1 MDVYKTGESSDGI
14 KYDLEYFKKICGEDV
29 YVVRTA
35 SGGFHL
41 FFVYEDKLD
50 KFRNWN
56 GIQGFIDVK
65 TTKGQVAG
73 RGSKTEKGVYTL
85 INGDINKLTK
95 IPDTLYTLL
104 EDGVVKLGFFDTK
117 TSTSTKWVQ
126 SSKSRRTKLRRH
138 SKPKGLAGYA
148 GYTPNGFGATKT
160 VQPVPFVK
168 TSTTATSTSSN
179 TIPIQEIIV

>member
-1 MDVYKTGESSDGI
+1 MDEWEKLLKTPLREKKPTLRRWTDPTNHVAYNKKCVPGENYGILTGRPNNLFVIDLDVYKTGESSDGI

-56 GIQGFIDVK
+56 GIQGFIDMK

-73 RGSKTEKGVYTL
+73 RGSKTEKGVYTF
-85 INGDINKLTK
+85 INRDINKLTK
-95 IPDTLYTLL
+95 IPDTFILFL
-104 EDGVVKLGFFDTK
+104 
-117 TSTSTKWVQ
+117 
-126 SSKSRRTKLRRH
+126 
-138 SKPKGLAGYA
+138 
-148 GYTPNGFGATKT
+148 KT
-160 VQPVPFVK
+160 V
-168 TSTTATSTSSN
+168 SLS
-179 TIPIQEIIV
+179 